1 MTEPLDLAD
10 LRARAERLAG
20 KTLNDIAAELYEQAP
35 TVGLHTKGKVGELIE
50 RALGATGG
58 SHATHDFPGLAV
70 ELKTVPVDA
79 RLRPRE
85 STYVCRISMADAERA
100 EWADSWVR
108 RKLSHVLFVPI
119 VDGERVATP
128 VFWKPSAEEE
138 RALRAD
144 FDELMGMIGMGRIED
159 LTARDGEILQLRP
172 KARDGSVRTTTWDRD
187 GELIAT
193 VPRGFYLRA
202 RFTASLL
209 TRRSRAS
216 APA

>member
-1 MTEPLDLAD
+1 MTIPRDLDD
-10 LRARAERLAG
+10 LRARADALAG
-20 KTLNDIAAELYEQAP
+20 RTLIELASALQERAP
-35 TVGLHTKGKVGELIE
+35 TVGVHTKGKVGELLE

-58 SHATHDFPGLAV
+58 SHATHDFPELGV

-79 RLRPRE
+79 QLRPRE
-85 STYVCRISMADAERA
+85 STYVCRIALAGAEHA
-100 EWADSWVR
+100 EWSDSWVR

-119 VDGERVATP
+119 IDHARIATP
-128 VFWKPSAEEE
+128 VFWRPSDEEE

-159 LTARDGEILQLRP
+159 LTAHDGEILQLRP

-202 RFTASLL
+202 KFTGEIV
-209 TRRSRAS
+209 RRRNPAS